1 MVVDHLKNRHGSL
14 ANEGFDNDLNLKRTN
29 LGRNT
34 RWPPYILSFDGYNF
48 VLNCDVIDNIWSL
61 WVTILGGSKIAEKYE
76 VKFIIPSEREGGGEK
91 TSISHKGKV
100 FSIDTRK
107 EDALQDHEGIL
118 DFSNN
123 MSLKLGDVDAAGA
136 LNIRV
141 GGQILQ
147 KLEVDEIGV
156 EEKDIKL
163 VMSQASVSRARA
175 VRALK
180 NNTNNIV
187 NAIVELTM

>member
-1 MVVDHLKNRHGSL
+1 
-14 ANEGFDNDLNLKRTN
+14 
-29 LGRNT
+29 
-34 RWPPYILSFDGYNF
+34 
-48 VLNCDVIDNIWSL
+48 
-61 WVTILGGSKIAEKYE
+61 
-76 VKFIIPSEREGGGEK
+76 
-91 TSISHKGKV
+91 
-100 FSIDTRK
+100 
-107 EDALQDHEGIL
+107 
-118 DFSNN
+118 

>member
-14 ANEGFDNDLNLKRTN
+14 ANEGFDNDFNLKRTN

>member
-14 ANEGFDNDLNLKRTN
+14 ANEGFDNDFNLKRTN

-141 GGQILQ
+141 GGQILR